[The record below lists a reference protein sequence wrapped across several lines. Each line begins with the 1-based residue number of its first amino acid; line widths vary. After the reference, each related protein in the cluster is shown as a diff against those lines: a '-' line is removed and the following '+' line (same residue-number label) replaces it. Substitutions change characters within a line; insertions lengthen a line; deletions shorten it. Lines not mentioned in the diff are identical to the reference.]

1 MLKTAAVAIFTA
13 ISLLGP
19 ALADSPATPEDVKAT
34 KYRSMQIDGL
44 IVAYREAGPPK
55 APTVLLLH
63 GFPSSSRMYQRLF
76 PLLSDRYHFPL
87 LSDRYH
93 LIAPDYVGFGHS
105 DAPDPS
111 HFDYTFDHL
120 ADIVAKMVSRM
131 GLTHYALFMQ
141 DYGAPIGF
149 RLALR
154 RPEAVDAMIIQNAV
168 AHEQGLGPLW
178 ASRRAFWA
186 DRAAN
191 EAKLRASFLS
201 LETTKARH
209 VGSSPRPE
217 LYDPDSWTDEFAF
230 LSRPG
235 QADIQTEL
243 FYDYRNNVASYPA
256 WQAYLRQRQ
265 PPTLVLW
272 GKYDPSFAAAGAAAY
287 AADVPKAQIHLLEA
301 GHFAMD
307 EDLEGVAKLTRE
319 FLDGLRLGGG

>member
-1 MLKTAAVAIFTA
+1 MLKTAAAAIFAA
-13 ISLLGP
+13 ISLIAP
-19 ALADSPATPEDVKAT
+19 ALADSPAAPDDVKAT

-44 IVAYREAGPPK
+44 SVAYQEAGPPEG
-55 APTVLLLH
+55 PTVLLLH

-76 PLLSDRYHFPL
+76 PLLSDRYHL
-87 LSDRYH
+87 V
-93 LIAPDYVGFGHS
+93 APDYVGFGHS

-120 ADIVAKMVSRM
+120 ADIVAKMVGQM
-131 GLTHYALFMQ
+131 GLTHYTLFMQ
-141 DYGAPIGF
+141 DYGGPIGF

-154 RPEAVDAMIIQNAV
+154 RPEAVDAMVIQNAV
-168 AHEQGLGPLW
+168 AHEGGLGPLW
-178 ASRRAFWA
+178 VARRAFWA

-201 LETTKARH
+201 FETTKARH
-209 VGSSPRPE
+209 VGGSPRPE
-217 LYDPDSWTDEFAF
+217 LYDPDAWTDEFAF
-230 LSRPG
+230 LNRPG

-272 GKYDPSFAAAGAAAY
+272 GKYDPSFAVAGAAAY

>member
-13 ISLLGP
+13 ISLLGS
-19 ALADSPATPEDVKAT
+19 ALADSLAPSDDVKAT

-44 IVAYREAGPPK
+44 SVAYREAGPPD

-76 PLLSDRYHFPL
+76 PLLSDRYHL
-87 LSDRYH
+87 V
-93 LIAPDYVGFGHS
+93 APDYVGFGHS

-120 ADIVAKMVSRM
+120 ADLVAKMVSQM
-131 GLTHYALFMQ
+131 GLTHYVLFMQ
-141 DYGAPIGF
+141 DYGGPIGF

-154 RPEAVDAMIIQNAV
+154 KPEAVDAMMIQNAV

-178 ASRRAFWA
+178 AARRAFWA

-201 LETTKARH
+201 FEATKSRH
-209 VGSSPRPE
+209 LGSSPRPE
-217 LYDPDSWTDEFAF
+217 LYDPDAWTDEFTF
-230 LSRPG
+230 LNRPG
-235 QADIQTEL
+235 EADIQTEL

-256 WQAYLRQRQ
+256 WQAYLRQRR
-265 PPTLVLW
+265 PPTLVVW
-272 GKYDPSFAAAGAAAY
+272 GKYDPSFAVAGAAAY

-319 FLDGLRLGGG
+319 FLEGLRLGGG

>member
-13 ISLLGP
+13 ISLIAP
-19 ALADSPATPEDVKAT
+19 ALADSPAPADDVKAT

-44 IVAYREAGPPK
+44 SVAYREAGPPE

-76 PLLSDRYHFPL
+76 PLLSDRYHL
-87 LSDRYH
+87 V
-93 LIAPDYVGFGHS
+93 APDYVGFGHS

-120 ADIVAKMVSRM
+120 ADIVAKMVGQM
-131 GLTHYALFMQ
+131 GLTHYVLFMQ
-141 DYGAPIGF
+141 DYGGPIGF

-178 ASRRAFWA
+178 AARRAFWA

-201 LETTKARH
+201 FEATKSRH
-209 VGSSPRPE
+209 LGGSPRPE
-217 LYDPDSWTDEFAF
+217 LYDPDAWTDEFAF
-230 LSRPG
+230 LERPG
-235 QADIQTEL
+235 EADIQTEL

-272 GKYDPSFAAAGAAAY
+272 GKYDPSF
-287 AADVPKAQIHLLEA
+287 
-301 GHFAMD
+301 
-307 EDLEGVAKLTRE
+307 
-319 FLDGLRLGGG
+319 

>member
-1 MLKTAAVAIFTA
+1 MLKTAVAAMLAAV
-13 ISLLGP
+13 SVLGP
-19 ALADSPATPEDVKAT
+19 ALAESQAAPDDFRAT

-44 IVAYREAGPPK
+44 TVAYREAGPPE

-76 PLLSDRYHFPL
+76 PLLSD
-87 LSDRYH
+87 SYH
-93 LIAPDYVGFGHS
+93 LVAPDYVGFGHS
-105 DAPDPS
+105 DAPDPA

-120 ADIVAKMVSRM
+120 VEIVAKMVGQM
-131 GLTHYALFMQ
+131 GVTHYTLFMQ
-141 DYGAPIGF
+141 DYGGPVGF
-149 RLALR
+149 RLALAK
-154 RPEAVDAMIIQNAV
+154 PEAVDAIIIQNAV

-178 ASRRAFWA
+178 AARRAFWA

-191 EAKLRASFLS
+191 EGKLRASFLS
-201 LETTKARH
+201 FETTKARH
-209 VGSSPRPE
+209 VGGSPRPE
-217 LYDPDSWTDEFAF
+217 LYDTDAWTDEFAF
-230 LSRPG
+230 LNRPG
-235 QADIQTEL
+235 EADIQTEL

-272 GKYDPSFAAAGAAAY
+272 GKYDPSFVLAGAAAY
-287 AADVPKAQIHLLEA
+287 AADVPKAQIHVLDA

-307 EDLEGVAKLTRE
+307 EDLASVAKLTRE

>member
-1 MLKTAAVAIFTA
+1 MLKMAAAVFFTA
-13 ISLLGP
+13 ISLLGS
-19 ALADSPATPEDVKAT
+19 ALADLPAPSDDVKAT

-44 IVAYREAGPPK
+44 SVAYREAGPPE

-76 PLLSDRYHFPL
+76 PLLSDRYHL
-87 LSDRYH
+87 V
-93 LIAPDYVGFGHS
+93 APDYVGFGHS

-120 ADIVAKMVSRM
+120 AEIVAKMVSQM
-131 GLTHYALFMQ
+131 GLTHYTLFMQ
-141 DYGAPIGF
+141 DYGGPIGF

-154 RPEAVDAMIIQNAV
+154 KPEAVDAMIIQNAV
-168 AHEQGLGPLW
+168 AHEQGLGPVW
-178 ASRRAFWA
+178 AARRAFWA

-201 LETTKARH
+201 FEATKSRH
-209 VGSSPRPE
+209 LGGSPRPE
-217 LYDPDSWTDEFAF
+217 LYDPDAWTDEFAF
-230 LSRPG
+230 LERPG
-235 QADIQTEL
+235 EADIQTEL

-256 WQAYLRQRQ
+256 WQAYLRQRR

-272 GKYDPSFAAAGAAAY
+272 GKYDPSFAVAGAAAY

-307 EDLEGVAKLTRE
+307 EDLEGVARLTRE

>member
-1 MLKTAAVAIFTA
+1 MLKTAVAPMFAAV
-13 ISLLGP
+13 SVLGP
-19 ALADSPATPEDVKAT
+19 ALAESRAAPDDVRAT

-44 IVAYREAGPPK
+44 NVAYREAGPPE

-76 PLLSDRYHFPL
+76 LL

-93 LIAPDYVGFGHS
+93 LVAPDYVGFGHS

-111 HFDYTFDHL
+111 YFDYTFDHL
-120 ADIVAKMVSRM
+120 AEIVAKMVGRM
-131 GLTHYALFMQ
+131 GVTHYTLFMQ
-141 DYGAPIGF
+141 DYGGPIGF
-149 RLALR
+149 RLALAK
-154 RPEAVDAMIIQNAV
+154 PAAVDAMIIQNAV

-178 ASRRAFWA
+178 ARRRAFWA

-191 EAKLRASFLS
+191 EAELRAGFLS
-201 LETTKARH
+201 FETTKARH
-209 VGSSPRPE
+209 LGGTPRPE
-217 LYDPDSWTDEFAF
+217 LYDPDAWTDEFAF
-230 LSRPG
+230 LNRPG

-265 PPTLVLW
+265 PATPVLW
-272 GKYDPSFAAAGAAAY
+272 GKYDPSFAVAEAAAY
-287 AADVPKAQIHLLEA
+287 AADLPKAQIHVLDA

>member
-13 ISLLGP
+13 ISLIAP
-19 ALADSPATPEDVKAT
+19 ALADSPAPADDVKAT

-44 IVAYREAGPPK
+44 SVAYREAGPPE

-76 PLLSDRYHFPL
+76 PLLSDRYHL
-87 LSDRYH
+87 V
-93 LIAPDYVGFGHS
+93 APDYVGFGHS

-120 ADIVAKMVSRM
+120 ADIVAKMVGQM
-131 GLTHYALFMQ
+131 GLTHYVLFMQ
-141 DYGAPIGF
+141 DYGGPIGF

-178 ASRRAFWA
+178 AARRAFWA

-191 EAKLRASFLS
+191 EAKLRTSFLS
-201 LETTKARH
+201 FEATKARH
-209 VGSSPRPE
+209 VGGSPRPE
-217 LYDPDSWTDEFAF
+217 LYDPDAWTDEFAF
-230 LSRPG
+230 LNRPG
-235 QADIQTEL
+235 EADIQTEL

-272 GKYDPSFAAAGAAAY
+272 GKYDPSFAVAGAAAY
-287 AADVPKAQIHLLEA
+287 AADVPKAQIHLLDA

>member
-1 MLKTAAVAIFTA
+1 MLKSAAVTIFTV
-13 ISLLGP
+13 ISLLAP
-19 ALADSPATPEDVKAT
+19 ALADSPAPPDDVKAT
-34 KYRSMQIDGL
+34 KYHSMQIDGL
-44 IVAYREAGPPK
+44 TVAYREAGPPE

-76 PLLSDRYHFPL
+76 PLLSDRYHL
-87 LSDRYH
+87 V
-93 LIAPDYVGFGHS
+93 APDYVGFGQS

-111 HFDYTFDHL
+111 HFYYTFDHL
-120 ADIVAKMVSRM
+120 ADIVAKMVGQM
-131 GLTHYALFMQ
+131 GLTHYTLFMQ
-141 DYGAPIGF
+141 DYGGPIGF

-154 RPEAVDAMIIQNAV
+154 KPEAVDAMIVQNAV

-178 ASRRAFWA
+178 AARRAFWA
-186 DRAAN
+186 DRASN

-201 LETTKARH
+201 FEATKSRH
-209 VGSSPRPE
+209 LGSSPRPE
-217 LYDPDSWTDEFAF
+217 LYDPDAWTDEFAF
-230 LSRPG
+230 LNRPG

-256 WQAYLRQRQ
+256 WQGYLRQRQ

-272 GKYDPSFAAAGAAAY
+272 GKYDPSFAVAGAAAY

>member
-1 MLKTAAVAIFTA
+1 MLKTAAVTIFTA
-13 ISLLGP
+13 ISLLGS
-19 ALADSPATPEDVKAT
+19 ALADSPAPPDDVKAT

-44 IVAYREAGPPK
+44 SVAYREAGPPE

-76 PLLSDRYHFPL
+76 PLLSDRYHL
-87 LSDRYH
+87 V
-93 LIAPDYVGFGHS
+93 APDYVGFGHS

-120 ADIVAKMVSRM
+120 ADIVAKMVSQM
-131 GLTHYALFMQ
+131 GLTHYSLFMQ
-141 DYGAPIGF
+141 DYGGPIGF

-168 AHEQGLGPLW
+168 AHEQGLGPIW
-178 ASRRAFWA
+178 AARRAFWA

-201 LETTKARH
+201 FEATKSRH
-209 VGSSPRPE
+209 LGSSPRPE
-217 LYDPDSWTDEFAF
+217 LYDPDAWTDEFAF
-230 LSRPG
+230 LERPG
-235 QADIQTEL
+235 EADIQTEL

-256 WQAYLRQRQ
+256 WQAYLRQRR

-272 GKYDPSFAAAGAAAY
+272 GKYDPSFAVAGAAAY

>member
-1 MLKTAAVAIFTA
+1 MESSMLKTAAVAIFAA
-13 ISLLGP
+13 ISLLAP
-19 ALADSPATPEDVKAT
+19 ALAESPATPDEVKAT
-34 KYRSMQIDGL
+34 KYCSMQIDGL
-44 IVAYREAGPPK
+44 TVAYREAGPPD

-76 PLLSDRYHFPL
+76 PLLSDRYHL
-87 LSDRYH
+87 V
-93 LIAPDYVGFGHS
+93 APDYVGFGHS

-120 ADIVAKMVSRM
+120 ADIVAKLVAQM

-141 DYGAPIGF
+141 DYGGPIGF

-154 RPEAVDAMIIQNAV
+154 RPEAVDALIVQNAV

-178 ASRRAFWA
+178 AARRAFWA

-201 LETTKARH
+201 YETTKARH

-230 LSRPG
+230 LERPG

-272 GKYDPSFAAAGAAAY
+272 GKYDPSFAVAGAAAY
-287 AADVPKAQIHLLEA
+287 AADVPKAQIHLLDA

-319 FLDGLRLGGG
+319 FLDGLRRGGG